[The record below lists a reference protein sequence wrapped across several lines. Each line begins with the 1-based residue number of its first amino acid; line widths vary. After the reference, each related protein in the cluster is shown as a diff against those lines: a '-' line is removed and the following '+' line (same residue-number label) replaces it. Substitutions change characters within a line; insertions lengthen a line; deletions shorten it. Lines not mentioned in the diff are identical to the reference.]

1 MYKDSSPKYY
11 QKTKNEEEKET
22 KQQYGIKRY
31 QNLPKYEK
39 KKVEK
44 RMTMIAIIIIIFFNI
59 DICFIAFEY
68 MLMLLKIAYAS

>member
-1 MYKDSSPKYY
+1 MKRKKKQNNNMGLNDIKIFLNM
-11 QKTKNEEEKET
+11 KN
-22 KQQYGIKRY
+22 
-31 QNLPKYEK
+31 